1 MHSPVTN
8 TPDSVANMPASALA
22 AVTSSPVR
30 ELTDSELIWV
40 SGGNGNGGGTVTVTV
55 PGGGQ
60 VHVTRPE
67 GTHAKVTYVAGKGGA
82 GGIDIGGGTVTVEC
96 VPN

>member
-1 MHSPVTN
+1 MLGIIPQV
-8 TPDSVANMPASALA
+8 PALDRPK
-22 AVTSSPVR
+22 VEPFVR
-30 ELTDSELIWV
+30 ELDEKELPFV
-40 SGGNGNGGGTVTVTV
+40 FGGQGNGGGTVTVTL

-60 VHVTRPE
+60 VHVSCPE
-67 GTHAKVTYVAGKGGA
+67 GTHPKVTYVAGKGGA